1 MTHVKFSLSLICFLL
16 IVFVHCGCVEN
27 ESETPIVMT
36 FGELID
42 DYKSTYNWEAAYQ
55 TDNFTSLKD
64 GDLLIL
70 RDQIYNLTYQ
80 VDENTTYIEF
90 NSSTG
95 LDNFFP
101 IQGNITDSFSIGDI
115 VEIRL
120 HVIKVI
126 FSTLDTTDRLV
137 TIERETFK
145 EYWDASN
152 NTSIPV
158 PPQYITPY
166 IPPES

>member
-1 MTHVKFSLSLICFLL
+1 MAHIQFPLALACVLL
-16 IVFVHCGCVEN
+16 TVFVHCGCVEN

-36 FGELID
+36 FGELIA
-42 DYKSTYNWEAAYQ
+42 DYKSSYNWEVSYR
-55 TDNFTSLKD
+55 TENYTSLKD
-64 GDLLIL
+64 GDQLIL

-80 VDENTTYIEF
+80 GDNNTTYIEF

-101 IQGNITDSFSIGDI
+101 IQGNITESFGVGDM

-126 FSTLDTTDRLV
+126 FSKPDTTGRLV

-145 EYWDASN
+145 EHWDASN
-152 NTSIPV
+152 NTDIPL
-158 PPQYITPY
+158 PPQYITHY
-166 IPPES
+166 IPPER

>member
-1 MTHVKFSLSLICFLL
+1 
-16 IVFVHCGCVEN
+16 
-27 ESETPIVMT
+27 MT

-42 DYKSTYNWEAAYQ
+42 DYKSTYNWAAAYQ
-55 TDNFTSLKD
+55 TENFTSLKE
-64 GDLLIL
+64 GDIIIL
-70 RDQIYNLTYQ
+70 RDQISNLTYQ
-80 VDENTTYIEF
+80 VDEDATYIEF

-95 LDNFFP
+95 LGNSFP
-101 IQGNITDSFSIGDI
+101 IQGNITESFRIGDI

-126 FSTLDTTDRLV
+126 FSTLDNDRMV

-152 NTSIPV
+152 NTYIPV
-158 PPQYITPY
+158 PPQYIIPY